1 MRSRDWPHV
10 QTNFAK
16 QMTFTIKT
24 NQKVFLEEEIYIK
37 LLAAAEERADRYNKM
52 WAAREEEGKTFHTKK
67 TWHGE
72 EKVYWYKLSQFLTV
86 TFHQEEDTWNKRM
99 RNDYYR
105 PMSCVVNL
113 QACRENAQ
121 AQRDHS
127 VALLEARVN
136 GHLAVTDTITADNLK
151 LGRQNLI
158 EGNVTGLT
166 KEGEEFQV
174 FTQMMWNYRYGENS
188 ANGYLTQYVQ
198 FRSDRRGARQEGKS
212 IQQAKT
218 EAEKQAKRDAK
229 QAIKDQK
236 QQAKWEKFQKLPVQ
250 MEKWIDKE
258 IKTLANVISDEGLAE
273 SQRRADRMGYKFDAE
288 WQIKCITK
296 DIETHNTLRNDLRH
310 WQNDET
316 GLKALFD
323 KGVDTRNKLKEMYGV

>member
-1 MRSRDWPHV
+1 MAHYSN
-10 QTNFAK
+10 NFAK

-24 NQKVFLEEEIYIK
+24 NQKVFLEEEIYTK

-52 WAAREEEGKTFHTKK
+52 WAAREEEGRTYDTHKVYKSRSGK
-67 TWHGE
+67 VVE
-72 EKVYWYKLSQFLTV
+72 EKIYYYKFSEFLTIS
-86 TFHQEEDTWNKRM
+86 FQHDRYGEN
-99 RNDYYR
+99 YYR
-105 PMSCVVNL
+105 PISCVVNL

-174 FTQMMWNYRYGENS
+174 YTQMMWNYRYGENS

-229 QAIKDQK
+229 QAIIDQK
-236 QQAKWEKFQKLPVQ
+236 NLAKWEKFQKLPVQ

-258 IKTLANVISDEGLAE
+258 IKTLAACISDEGLADR
-273 SQRRADRMGYKFDAE
+273 QADADRMGWTFDKD
-288 WQIKCITK
+288 WHIKCISG
-296 DIETHNTLRNDLRH
+296 DIDKHNTLRNDLRH

>member
-1 MRSRDWPHV
+1 M
-10 QTNFAK
+10 A
-16 QMTFTIKT
+16 FTIKT
-24 NQKVFLEEEIYIK
+24 NQKVFLEDEIYIK
-37 LLAAAEERADRYNKM
+37 LLAAAEERVDRLNKM
-52 WAAREEEGKTFHTKK
+52 WTAREKEGKTFHTEQ

-72 EKVYWYKLSQFLTV
+72 ERICWYNETKGFLNIK
-86 TFHQEEDTWNKRM
+86 FHQIPNPTYSSG
-99 RNDYYR
+99 NDYYR

-136 GHLAVTDTITADNLK
+136 GHLAVTDKITADNLK

-198 FRSDRRGARQEGKS
+198 FRSDRRGAKQEGKS

-229 QAIKDQK
+229 QAIIDKK
-236 QQAKWEKFQKLPVQ
+236 QQAKWEKFQKLPVV
-250 MEKWIDKE
+250 MEKWVDKE
-258 IKTLANVISDEGLAE
+258 IKTLAAIISDEGLADI
-273 SQRRADRMGYKFDAE
+273 QKQADRMGYEFDRE
-288 WQIKCITK
+288 WKIKSISR

-323 KGVDTRNKLKEMYGV
+323 RGIDTRNKLKEMYGV